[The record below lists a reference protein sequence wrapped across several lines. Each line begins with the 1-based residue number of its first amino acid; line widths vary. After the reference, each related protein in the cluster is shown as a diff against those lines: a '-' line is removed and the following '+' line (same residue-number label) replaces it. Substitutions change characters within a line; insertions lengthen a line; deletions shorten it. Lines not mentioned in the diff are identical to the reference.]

1 MGTVWGHNRSRRM
14 MSLKHQ
20 GKAALLP
27 SQTLSAQCLVNI
39 ERHCLLI
46 DGHVSEASYKCK
58 PCGFLFS
65 KQNPIIYNLNQ
76 DPGSYPFQNCQI
88 PLKKSRSAHRLNEGV
103 FVHTECHFIYSFTHG
118 LSFIFTLWL
127 YVMSFLFSDLHG
139 RGNSLSLLY
148 LVKHRRLDSNLELNI
163 WELPRI
169 VLWWQVF

>member
-1 MGTVWGHNRSRRM
+1 

-139 RGNSLSLLY
+139 RGNSLSSHSPQNSEVSKRPAIIIEKLTALYFVPLHDSFCLNLL
-148 LVKHRRLDSNLELNI
+148 SFTCN
-163 WELPRI
+163 
-169 VLWWQVF
+169 